1 MNSETC
7 MATRTP
13 KTPSRKPGEASTEF
27 QLHKSQFAA
36 RKNLFDYTEHRLKL
50 YITQTQDEQQKAT
63 LKQVLADYKKGLVA
77 VAWKAGK
84 PVWINVTKE
93 TSRG

>member
-1 MNSETC
+1 M
-7 MATRTP
+7 
-13 KTPSRKPGEASTEF
+13 
-27 QLHKSQFAA
+27 HKSQFAD

-63 LKQVLADYKKGLVA
+63 LKQVLNDYKKGLVA

-93 TSRG
+93 TTRG